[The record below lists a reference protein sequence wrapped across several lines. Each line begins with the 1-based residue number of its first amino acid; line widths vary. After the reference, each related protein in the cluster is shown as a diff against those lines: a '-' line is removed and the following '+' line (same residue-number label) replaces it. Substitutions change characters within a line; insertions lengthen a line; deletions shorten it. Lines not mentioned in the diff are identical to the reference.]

1 MNSRAEPEAAA
12 IRRLAFRRQFFLGGA
27 GLEAFPDWARLRI
40 AGTSW
45 LSVHPD
51 LDVCQATGANKSIT
65 LVGYVLDPNTPAAGN
80 AEIVGRLLGALDTCE
95 TFWTHTA
102 DLGGRWVLIVD
113 DGRDTLL
120 LHDAGGQ
127 RSVYYAY
134 DQSEGRVV
142 CASRPLLIA
151 EQLGLSKSEGA
162 RTYFA
167 AQKHDDCD
175 VYWTPGDTSL
185 YEGVRCL
192 LPNHALNLR
201 TGEVRRYWPDAG
213 LSPRSLEEGL
223 ADSQRLLRGL
233 LQSARRRFPLALS
246 MTAGWDSRLMLA
258 LGRDIKDD
266 LYYFTLVYP
275 HSEHSRDVRVPSTL
289 LKELGL
295 PHDLIPYPE
304 RIDLDFKA
312 VYQRNVAAGLD
323 AYCADAQA
331 LYERYP
337 KDRVCITG
345 DIAEIVKCYYSLDG
359 VDEGSVSGRD
369 LVDLSKVT
377 DHPFLVQALD
387 RWLESARTGHV
398 RLLDLFCWEQFVGKK
413 QALIRAQY
421 DIVQESFAPLNCRSL
436 LVTMLSVDEQYR
448 CAPDYTMFR
457 RLVEALWS
465 ETLRVPVNP
474 EEHARLRRT
483 VRHMLDRLHLYDR
496 LPEAVKEL
504 GRRVIVR

>member
-1 MNSRAEPEAAA
+1 MNARAEPDVAST
-12 IRRLAFRRQFFLGGA
+12 RRLAFRRQFFLGGA

-51 LDVCQATGANKSIT
+51 LDVCQATGANQSIT
-65 LVGYVLDPNTPAAGN
+65 LVGYLLDPNNPAAGN
-80 AEIVGRLLGALDTCE
+80 AEIVGRLLGELDTCE
-95 TFWTHTA
+95 TFWKHTA

-113 DGRDTLL
+113 DGRDTIL

-142 CASRPLLIA
+142 AASMPLLIA
-151 EQLGLSKSEGA
+151 EHLGSSKSEGA
-162 RTYFA
+162 RAYFA
-167 AQKHDDCD
+167 SQEHDDCD

-213 LSPRSLEEGL
+213 LPARSLEDAL
-223 ADSQRLLRGL
+223 AESQRLLGGL
-233 LQSARRRFPLALS
+233 LQSARLRFPLALS

-258 LGRDIKDD
+258 LGRDIKDE

-275 HSEHSRDVRVPSTL
+275 HSEHSRDVRVPATL
-289 LKELGL
+289 LRKLGL
-295 PHDLIPYPE
+295 HHELIPYPE
-304 RIDLDFKA
+304 RIDFDFKA
-312 VYQRNVAAGLD
+312 IYQRSVAAGFD

-331 LYERYP
+331 LHEHYP
-337 KDRVCITG
+337 AGRVCVTG
-345 DIAEIVKCYYSLDG
+345 DIAEIVKCYYSLNGAVED
-359 VDEGSVSGRD
+359 SVSGQD
-369 LVDLSKVT
+369 LVTLCKVT

-387 RWLESARTGHV
+387 RWLASARTGHV

-457 RLVEALWS
+457 RLVEAFWS

-474 EEHARLRRT
+474 KEHARLRRT
-483 VRHMLDRLHLYDR
+483 ARHVLDRLHLYDR
-496 LPEAVKEL
+496 LPEAIKEL
-504 GRRVIVR
+504 GRQVTS